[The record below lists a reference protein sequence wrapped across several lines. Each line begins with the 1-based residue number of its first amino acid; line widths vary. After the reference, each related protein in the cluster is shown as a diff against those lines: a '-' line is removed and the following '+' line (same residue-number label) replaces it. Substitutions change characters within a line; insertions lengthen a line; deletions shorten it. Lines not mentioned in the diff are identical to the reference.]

1 MNFKEKALNILRII
15 GAWVKTL
22 YLTVKQFV
30 LANKKLSMIIAIA
43 LVAVIVILVVVF
55 GFIKPKWDYSHKE
68 VGDTGYTQ
76 SEIEEIGDWWQEYIQ
91 GDNIY
96 NEGNM
101 PLEK

>member
-30 LANKKLSMIIAIA
+30 LANKKLSMIIVIA
-43 LVAVIVILVVVF
+43 LVAVIVVLVVVF

-76 SEIEEIGDWWQEYIQ
+76 SEIDAIADWWNNEAHVE
-91 GDNIY
+91 
-96 NEGNM
+96 NEGST